1 MRIRVDKIIVPYK
14 ATAELIAAGVPVRRE
29 IALLKNNGV
38 EISLENEDDASL
50 YKGIIE
56 TVLDAH
62 DEIDDIALIEDDAKQ
77 RLKAIPNWA
86 TWTEEQAVEWF
97 TTHINNLAIPDDVK
111 SLLADYGRMLLAL
124 RDKTFPNLE

>member
-1 MRIRVDKIIVPYK
+1 MRIRIDKVIIPYK

-29 IALLKNNGV
+29 IALLANGV
-38 EISLENEDDASL
+38 EIPLVNENDVPL
-50 YKGIIE
+50 YVDIIQ

-62 DEIDDIALIEDDAKQ
+62 DGINDIALIEDDAKQ

-97 TTHINNLAIPDDVK
+97 TTHINNLAIPEDVK
-111 SLLADYGRMLLAL
+111 SLLAAYGRMLLAL